1 MSESN
6 LGLNLQQL
14 QVEQYAGT
22 RYVREMNSKTS
33 SKAGGTADSKE
44 DIRPGRDINSIPPW
58 DGFFRVGNE
67 DCVLPEAGKGCLH
80 TFFCFWKNIGRSPRL
95 NGEAV
100 RLRRPE

>member
-33 SKAGGTADSKE
+33 SKAGGTADIKL
-44 DIRPGRDINSIPPW
+44 IRPGIRLCIP
-58 DGFFRVGNE
+58 GLF
-67 DCVLPEAGKGCLH
+67 A
-80 TFFCFWKNIGRSPRL
+80 
-95 NGEAV
+95 
-100 RLRRPE
+100 LRKILSEIKILKE

>member
-33 SKAGGTADSKE
+33 SKAGGTADIKI
-44 DIRPGRDINSIPPW
+44 IRPGIRLCIP
-58 DGFFRVGNE
+58 GLFALKKILFERKTLKE
-67 DCVLPEAGKGCLH
+67 
-80 TFFCFWKNIGRSPRL
+80 
-95 NGEAV
+95 
-100 RLRRPE
+100 